1 MSRERSRISG
11 RVLFWGMLALGLAA
25 AVGWSFMPQPVAV
38 DLAAVE
44 AGAMTV
50 NVESEGRTRVK
61 DMYVISAPVAGRL
74 MRIDAEAGDE
84 VLAGVTRLAVI
95 EPADPTI
102 LDRRTR
108 AEAEA
113 SAQAAADALTLAQA
127 DVDRARAELSFA
139 RSELSRAEK
148 LSKNGNISA
157 RDLDLAKLEVAT
169 KQARLRS
176 VEAQAQVRQHE
187 LETARARLLTSRGN
201 GVGWECCVDVTAPA
215 DGRVLRV
222 LHKSE
227 GVVAAGTPLIEIG
240 NPGRLEVVVDLL
252 TTDAAKVREGADV
265 TIKNWGGPQ
274 LKGRLSRIEPFGYTK
289 TSVLGIDEQRVDVI
303 VDFAEP
309 DNLPKALGH
318 GFRVEVEIVEWQAD
332 EVLMAPMSALFRSG
346 DDWAAY
352 VDDAGT
358 ARLTPLRI
366 GHQNGREA
374 EVLSGLEAGDRVVL
388 HPSDTIQDGSA
399 LAIRAD

>member
-1 MSRERSRISG
+1 MTTERTRKSG
-11 RVLFWGMLALGLAA
+11 RTLFWGALALALAA
-25 AVGWSFMPQPVAV
+25 AVGWSFMPRPVAV
-38 DLAAVE
+38 DLAAVTE
-44 AGAMTV
+44 GAMTV

-61 DMYVISAPVAGRL
+61 DMYVISAPAAGRL

-102 LDRRTR
+102 LDRRSR

-113 SAQAAADALTLAQA
+113 TAQAAADALTLASA
-127 DVDRARAELSFA
+127 DVDRAKAELSFA
-139 RSELSRAEK
+139 RSELDRARK

-176 VEAQAQVRQHE
+176 VEAQAQVRRHE
-187 LETARARLLTSRGN
+187 LETARARLLAPNGN
-201 GVGWECCVDVTAPA
+201 GQGWECCVDVTAPA

-252 TTDAAKVREGADV
+252 TTDAAKVREGAPV
-265 TIKNWGGPQ
+265 SIKNWGGPA
-274 LKGRLSRIEPFGYTK
+274 LEGRLNRIEPFGYTK

-303 VDFAEP
+303 VDFADP
-309 DNLPKALGH
+309 DTLPRALGH

-332 EVLMAPMSALFRSG
+332 KVLKAPMAALFRLG
-346 DDWAAY
+346 DEWAAY
-352 VDDAGT
+352 VDEAGT

-388 HPSDTIQDGSA
+388 HPSDAINDGRA
-399 LAIRAD
+399 LTVRGD